1 MSPTPTLNIYLFE
14 GPICCLKFFHAPLLR
29 AYAYVYFQ
37 TRNYHQNYQPTFAL
51 ATQEKTSQPFIV
63 TW

>member
-1 MSPTPTLNIYLFE
+1 MLLKIFSRPSAKSVRLCLFSNTE
-14 GPICCLKFFHAPLLR
+14 LSSEL
-29 AYAYVYFQ
+29 
-37 TRNYHQNYQPTFAL
+37 PTFAL